1 MIKTEYE
8 YVVADLPHDF
18 SDVALQALDAAEV
31 ILMVASP
38 DMASIRAVKAALDT
52 YQKLGYPNEKLRFV
66 LNAVFPYSNLA
77 RDQIEAALG
86 MTAFATIPYTR
97 DVFVDAINLGQ
108 PVIQYKSGLPIAN
121 LLQDFAFH
129 MSKDAHK
136 ESRPE
141 SPTAAWSGVYQRY
154 KARKP

>member
-1 MIKTEYE
+1 MVKTQYE

-18 SDVALQALDAAEV
+18 SDFAIQALDAAEI

-38 DMASIRAVKAALDT
+38 DMATIRALNAALDT
-52 YQKLGYPNEKLRFV
+52 YEKLGYPREKLRFV

-77 RDQIEAALG
+77 REQIESALG

-108 PVIQYKSGLPIAN
+108 PVVQHKSGMPIAN

-136 ESRPE
+136 KAMPE
-141 SPTAAWSGVYQRY
+141 SPTATWTGVYQRY
-154 KARKP
+154 QARKK